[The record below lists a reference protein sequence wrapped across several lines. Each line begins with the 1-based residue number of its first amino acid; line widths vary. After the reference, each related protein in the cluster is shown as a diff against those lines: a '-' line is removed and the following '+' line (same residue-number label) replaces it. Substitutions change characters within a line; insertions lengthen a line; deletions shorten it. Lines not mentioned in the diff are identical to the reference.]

1 MGASPLDQTPPILAS
16 LRVAQRTKAHHERN
30 KERGERTL
38 REKQAWGPVWKEQGR
53 TARHRESRLLSAT
66 TPRHSTPVGWSP
78 PSAGTWT
85 APTTEMGGH
94 QGTTRRSAAPG
105 GGQGRWPPGLKWTP
119 ARGWGRNELCTG
131 DKEQEPFFTKIQIL
145 VRLFARVLLK
155 ILIKI
160 DERTLVSLHPYQV
173 PSSQVSSDVQTCSS
187 LLRTSS
193 K

>member
-1 MGASPLDQTPPILAS
+1 M
-16 LRVAQRTKAHHERN
+16 
-30 KERGERTL
+30 
-38 REKQAWGPVWKEQGR
+38 
-53 TARHRESRLLSAT
+53 T

-105 GGQGRWPPGLKWTP
+105 GEQGRWPPGLKWMP
-119 ARGWGRNELCTG
+119 ARGWGRNELRAG

-160 DERTLVSLHPYQV
+160 DERTRLVTSL
-173 PSSQVSSDVQTCSS
+173 PSVQFSGFFRCSN
-187 LLRTSS
+187 L
-193 K
+193 